1 MPSHTFKN
9 EFTTNFEYIKA
20 NSSETHKFTVV
31 YLHGLCSDP
40 WGKKPESIKSFCASH
55 NLGFMRF
62 ELAGH
67 GSDSPNYEWADI
79 NIWKEQVLEAIDE
92 MVEGPV
98 LLIGMSVSGWLA
110 LLAGEARPQRVV
122 GIIGISAAPDFTAI
136 LYHDFMAPQQ
146 RQELETRGKISFAT
160 KDFAYTFTLRL
171 IASGNQNLLLNRPI
185 ALHCPVHLL
194 QGMQDAC
201 YPWQKTLEIAEKISH
216 DNVTVKLLKNAGHRM
231 QQPQD
236 IAEMFKSIESF
247 L

>member
-9 EFTTNFEYIKA
+9 EFTTNYEYIKA
-20 NSSETHKFTVV
+20 NSSKTHKFTVI

-40 WGKKPESIKSFCASH
+40 WGRKPESIKNFCESH

-67 GSDSPNYEWADI
+67 GSDTPNYERANI
-79 NIWKEQVLEAIDE
+79 NIWKEQVLEVIDD

-110 LLAGEARPQRVV
+110 LLAGEARPQRVI
-122 GIIGISAAPDFTAI
+122 GIIGISAAPDFTDL
-136 LYHDFMAPQQ
+136 LYQNFMTSQQ
-146 RQELETRGKISFAT
+146 RQELEMLGKISFAT
-160 KDFAYTFTLRL
+160 KDFAYTFTRSL
-171 IASGNQNLLLNRPI
+171 IESGNQNLLLNRPI
-185 ALHCPVHLL
+185 ALLCPVHLL

-201 YPWQKTLEIAEKISH
+201 YPWEKTLEIADKISH
-216 DNVTVKLLKNAGHRM
+216 DNVTVKLLKNASHRM
-231 QQPQD
+231 QQPED